1 VNLLKTTILVNNKRR
16 DLMETSILHSYVYAN
31 THTHTH
37 HRDTYAK
44 EGDRIFF
51 SILIAMIFPGSPRI
65 LEERKKTIK

>member
-1 VNLLKTTILVNNKRR
+1 
-16 DLMETSILHSYVYAN
+16 METSILHSYVYAN